1 MSYTDSQQAQLLSL
15 ARKSIAQGLV
25 DGRVLSL
32 DTKNYDVSLRALG
45 CCFVTLRKSG
55 ELRGCIG
62 SLSPTLPLIE
72 DVVGHAFSA
81 AFEDPRFPKL
91 AQGELSLLEIEI
103 SVLSPQVEIAFNSED
118 ELLDQLNPF
127 QDGLSLEDGYRHS
140 TFLPSVWDVIPDKK
154 TFLMKLKQKAGLSP
168 THWSDTLKAFRY
180 QTISMHEKL
189 E

>member
-1 MSYTDSQQAQLLSL
+1 M
-15 ARKSIAQGLV
+15 
-25 DGRVLSL
+25 
-32 DTKNYDVSLRALG
+32 DVSLKYINIPTIIAPARPAV
-45 CCFVTLRKSG
+45 FVFIIVKAT
-55 ELRGCIG
+55 
-62 SLSPTLPLIE
+62 
-72 DVVGHAFSA
+72 ASA
-81 AFEDPRFPKL
+81 
-91 AQGELSLLEIEI
+91 LSLLEIEI